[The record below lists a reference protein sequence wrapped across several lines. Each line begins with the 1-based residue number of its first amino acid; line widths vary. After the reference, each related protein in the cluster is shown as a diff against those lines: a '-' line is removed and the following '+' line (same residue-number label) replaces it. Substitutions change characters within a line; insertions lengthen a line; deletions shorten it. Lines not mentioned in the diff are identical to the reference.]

1 MTATNRFYENTF
13 SAALGSLA
21 QSAAHDVQYDR
32 IQYAFDQMMVEMDAL
47 QGISGITTLEG
58 FPSSFSGQGLKYL
71 RVNAAETAVEFV
83 AGGKVDI
90 KSVSGTSYTVLATD
104 AGKVVHFTNAA
115 AVTVTVPKNT
125 LTQGDVVCF
134 RQSGAGQ
141 VTLVAASGVTLN
153 STDSLLST
161 RKQHAQI
168 AIVCDDATTD
178 ANVFGVLG
186 ERNAPTLGFS
196 TLTGGNQFTG
206 SQAVTF
212 TALTDGTNIAV
223 DASLSNNFR
232 VTLGGN
238 RTLDNPT
245 NLKDGMVL
253 NIKVKQDGTG
263 TRTLAFGSKYKWP
276 GGSVPPLSPAAGA
289 VDLICAQYDSSDD
302 ILLCNMLRAFA

>member
-90 KSVSGTSYTVLATD
+90 KSVAGTSYTVLASD
-104 AGKVVHFTNAA
+104 AGKVVHFTNAS
-115 AVTVTVPKNT
+115 AVSVTVPKNT
-125 LTQGDVVCF
+125 LAQGDVVCF

-153 STDSLLST
+153 STDALLAT

-178 ANVFGVLG
+178 ANVFGVVG
-186 ERNAPTLGFS
+186 ERNAPTLTLYWEQQLSCSDLTTSLTTGTSKAYFRMPRAVQNLTVRASLLTAS
-196 TLTGGNQFTG
+196 TSG
-206 SQAVTF
+206 AVTVDINKNGSTILSTKLTIDQDEKTSV
-212 TALTDGTNIAV
+212 TAATAAVLTSTTAASDDEITIDIDGAGTGAKGLI
-223 DASLSNNFR
+223 
-232 VTLGGN
+232 VTL
-238 RTLDNPT
+238 
-245 NLKDGMVL
+245 
-253 NIKVKQDGTG
+253 
-263 TRTLAFGSKYKWP
+263 LAE
-276 GGSVPPLSPAAGA
+276 LA
-289 VDLICAQYDSSDD
+289 
-302 ILLCNMLRAFA
+302 

>member
-13 SAALGSLA
+13 TASLGSLIL
-21 QSAAHDVQYDR
+21 SAAHDVQYDR
-32 IQYAFDQMMVEMDAL
+32 IQYAFDQLMVEVDAL
-47 QGISGITTLEG
+47 QGLTGIVSLSG
-58 FPSSFSGQGLKYL
+58 FPASFSGAAGKYL
-71 RVNAAETAVEFV
+71 VVNAAESAVEFIP
-83 AGGKVDI
+83 GGRVGV
-90 KSVSGTSYTVLATD
+90 KSVAGTSYTVLASD
-104 AGKVVHFTNAA
+104 AGKVVHFSSADP
-115 AVTVTVPKNT
+115 VTVTVPKNT

>member
-1 MTATNRFYENTF
+1 MTATNRFYANTF
-13 SAALGSLA
+13 TASLGSLIL
-21 QSAAHDVQYDR
+21 SSAHDVQYDR
-32 IQYAFDQMMVEMDAL
+32 IQYAFDQLMVEVDAL
-47 QGISGITTLEG
+47 QGVSGITALDG
-58 FPSSFSGQGLKYL
+58 FPSSFASQGLKYL
-71 RVNAAETAVEFV
+71 RVNAAESAVEFV

-186 ERNAPTLGFS
+186 ERNAPTLTLYWEQQLSCSDLTTSITTGTSKAYFRMPRAIQNLTVRASLLTAS
-196 TLTGGNQFTG
+196 TSG
-206 SQAVTF
+206 AVTVDINKNGSTILSTKLTIDQDEKTSV
-212 TALTDGTNIAV
+212 TAATAAVLTSATAAADDEITIDIDGAGTGAKGLI
-223 DASLSNNFR
+223 
-232 VTLGGN
+232 VTL
-238 RTLDNPT
+238 
-245 NLKDGMVL
+245 
-253 NIKVKQDGTG
+253 
-263 TRTLAFGSKYKWP
+263 LAE
-276 GGSVPPLSPAAGA
+276 LA
-289 VDLICAQYDSSDD
+289 
-302 ILLCNMLRAFA
+302 

>member
-21 QSAAHDVQYDR
+21 QSSAHDVQYDR
-32 IQYAFDQMMVEMDAL
+32 IQYAFDQLMVEVDAL
-47 QGISGITTLEG
+47 QGVSGITSLDG
-58 FPSSFSGQGLKYL
+58 FPSSFASQGLKYL
-71 RVNAAETAVEFV
+71 RVNSAESAVEFV

-125 LTQGDVVCF
+125 LAQGDVVCF

-153 STDSLLST
+153 STDALLAT

-186 ERNAPTLGFS
+186 ERNAPTLTLYWEQQLSCSDLTTSLTTGTSKAYFRMPRAVQNLTVRAPVLTAS
-196 TLTGGNQFTG
+196 TSG
-206 SQAVTF
+206 AVTVDINKNGSMILSTKLTIDQDEKTSV
-212 TALTDGTNIAV
+212 TAATAAVLTSTTAASDDEITIDIDGAGTGAKGLI
-223 DASLSNNFR
+223 
-232 VTLGGN
+232 VTL
-238 RTLDNPT
+238 
-245 NLKDGMVL
+245 
-253 NIKVKQDGTG
+253 
-263 TRTLAFGSKYKWP
+263 LAG
-276 GGSVPPLSPAAGA
+276 LA
-289 VDLICAQYDSSDD
+289 
-302 ILLCNMLRAFA
+302 